1 MTGRQIAH
9 RQISFPLFHRQ
20 PNLTMQIIPVPTIQA
35 SGIGIAEEFE
45 ALKACGSGRT
55 YTASLSQGR

>member
-1 MTGRQIAH
+1 ME
-9 RQISFPLFHRQ
+9 
-20 PNLTMQIIPVPTIQA
+20 IIPVLTIQA

-55 YTASLSQGR
+55 YTVSLSQGR